1 MNKIIYQQNY
11 KIKAGNELKKQLNEK
26 IAEKI
31 RFFLWYI
38 AEEAKPYGLN
48 LEILANISETG
59 KVFLFFTDK
68 NTGAM
73 FDCNAFPLALSVVP
87 SFKCNEMGEITK
99 IERIEI
105 NPRDVENWTDYFKTF
120 RDVEGR
126 TSFLPKA
133 RGVC

>member
-31 RFFLWYI
+31 SFFLWYI
-38 AEEAKPYGLN
+38 ADEAKPYGLN

-59 KVFLFFTDK
+59 KVSLFFTDK

-73 FDCNAFPLALSVVP
+73 FDCAAFPLALLVVP
-87 SFKCNEMGEITK
+87 SFKYNEMGEITK
-99 IERIEI
+99 IERIDI
-105 NPRDVENWTDYFKTF
+105 NPRYIDNWTDYFKTF
-120 RDVEGR
+120 RDVKGR

-133 RGVC
+133 KGVC

>member
-1 MNKIIYQQNY
+1 MNKITYQQNY

-38 AEEAKPYGLN
+38 SDEAKPYGLN

-59 KVFLFFTDK
+59 KVSLFFTDK

-73 FDCNAFPLALSVVP
+73 FDCAAFPLALSVVP
-87 SFKCNEMGEITK
+87 SFKYNEMGEITK
-99 IERIEI
+99 IERIDI
-105 NPRDVENWTDYFKTF
+105 NPKDVDNWTDYFKTF
-120 RDVEGR
+120 RYVKGR

-133 RGVC
+133 KGVC

>member
-1 MNKIIYQQNY
+1 MNKITYQQNY
-11 KIKAGNELKKQLNEK
+11 KIKAGNEFKKQLNEK

-31 RFFLWYI
+31 RFFLWHI

-59 KVFLFFTDK
+59 RVSLFFTDK

-73 FDCNAFPLALSVVP
+73 FDCAAFPLALSVVP
-87 SFKCNEMGEITK
+87 FLKYNEMGEITK

-105 NPRDVENWTDYFKTF
+105 NPRDVDNWTDYFKTF
-120 RDVEGR
+120 RYVKGR
-126 TSFLPKA
+126 TSLLPKA
-133 RGVC
+133 KGVC

>member
-1 MNKIIYQQNY
+1 MNKIIYQQNH
-11 KIKAGNELKKQLNEK
+11 KIKADKELKKQVDEK

-38 AEEAKPYGLN
+38 ADEAKPYGLN

-59 KVFLFFTDK
+59 RAFLFFTDK

-73 FDCNAFPLALSVVP
+73 FDCAAFPLALSVVP

-99 IERIEI
+99 IERIGI
-105 NPRDVENWTDYFKTF
+105 NPRDVDNWRDYFKTF
-120 RDVEGR
+120 RDVKGR

-133 RGVC
+133 RGVR